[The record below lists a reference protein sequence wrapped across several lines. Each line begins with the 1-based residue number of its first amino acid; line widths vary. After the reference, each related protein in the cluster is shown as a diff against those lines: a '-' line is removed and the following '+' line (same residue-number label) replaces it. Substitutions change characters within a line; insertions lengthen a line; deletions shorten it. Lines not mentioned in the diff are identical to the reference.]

1 MNREAQQLST
11 TPARLYFEDI
21 PLDTVFV
28 TAGRTITEADV
39 VNFAGLSGDY
49 NSLHVDAEF
58 ARTTPFGARIAH
70 GLLVV
75 AVASGLTT
83 RLPILTALQP
93 SLLGMTEV
101 RCTWPAPTR
110 IGDTLTVELTFVDA
124 KLTPGG
130 SRGVVTE
137 RRLARTQDGVAVL
150 DSQWTLLVARRTE
163 SA

>member
-1 MNREAQQLST
+1 M
-11 TPARLYFEDI
+11 
-21 PLDTVFV
+21 VFV

-39 VNFAGLSGDY
+39 VDFAGLSGDY
-49 NSLHVDAEF
+49 NSLHVDEEF
-58 ARTTPFGARIAH
+58 ARTTPFGGRIAH

-83 RLPILTALQP
+83 RLPILAALQP

-130 SRGVVTE
+130 SSR
-137 RRLARTQDGVAVL
+137 A
-150 DSQWTLLVARRTE
+150 W
-163 SA
+163 